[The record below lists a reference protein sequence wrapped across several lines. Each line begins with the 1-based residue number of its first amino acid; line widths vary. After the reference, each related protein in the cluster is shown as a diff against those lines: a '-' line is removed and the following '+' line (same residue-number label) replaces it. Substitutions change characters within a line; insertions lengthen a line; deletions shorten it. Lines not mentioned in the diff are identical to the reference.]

1 MFGSLWAQ
9 CPISASGGMLALWED
24 GAQETGCMK
33 GSQHHLCL
41 AGVSKSFVFACSHI
55 SSMPNL
61 GGRPIFGSNVPIP
74 IYFRRKVHPAPR
86 NGAAPGFPAPS
97 DASRICFGGGCQRSQ
112 ELQRGMEEELQKRTA
127 GASNPVTLGDPSGWF
142 GAPRFGFEPV
152 LVGWESLQNT
162 PPCKPRGKLIKSW
175 LGVRGSV

>member
-1 MFGSLWAQ
+1 MDRDVFGSLWAQ

-61 GGRPIFGSNVPIP
+61 GGRPILGVTSQSLYISGERSIRRRKTVRPP
-74 IYFRRKVHPAPR
+74 VFRRLSMLRASVS
-86 NGAAPGFPAPS
+86 G
-97 DASRICFGGGCQRSQ
+97 DASAFAGVAAGHGGRAAEAHGWGLKS
-112 ELQRGMEEELQKRTA
+112 
-127 GASNPVTLGDPSGWF
+127 GDPSGWF

-152 LVGWESLQNT
+152 LVGWESLQTHHRANQEA
-162 PPCKPRGKLIKSW
+162 S
-175 LGVRGSV
+175 